1 MDKVYSSNPLTEEG
15 LKENIR
21 REISNIPAESLQ
33 KVNENLFNRC
43 EECLRVE
50 G

>member
-1 MDKVYSSNPLTEEG
+1 LKDKVYSSNPRMEEE

-21 REISNIPAESLQ
+21 REIPNIPQ
-33 KVNENLFNRC
+33 NNFK
-43 EECLRVE
+43 